1 MTPWLN
7 SQPAIIWQRYQSLLA
22 LKMTATG
29 RAWPFISVSSPL
41 LTGSQWKQLVFDEH
55 AWKSPPNL
63 VDVEFYNS
71 TVLQLPP
78 GTTED
83 DLDDRVALEAQ
94 SLGLLPVRTPSDA
107 DGITSSP
114 STVTIRSNS
123 INQGSIQSYSTAPTS
138 CASSDYHHAIQS
150 SPILEQAPTNSETP
164 PTPSNIAKKPGSP
177 FRRGFRKMTGFRKRR
192 SAALT
197 SSTLSSISSD
207 ASTNA
212 SGDLSIKSDLKS
224 PVSLKSSKSS
234 WSQPMSAAKSSYE
247 HQRLVDPEAIK
258 RSLECK
264 EMLDLQMT
272 QLDEKGRFLRYQAS
286 LISEIRA
293 QCNEIKARKRTDWD
307 RVIAE
312 QFDKVSC

>member
-1 MTPWLN
+1 M
-7 SQPAIIWQRYQSLLA
+7 A
-22 LKMTATG
+22 ATEQ
-29 RAWPFISVSSPL
+29 AWPFISASSPL
-41 LTGSQWKQLVFDEH
+41 LTGSPWKQSVFDEH
-55 AWKSPPNL
+55 AWKSPLDL
-63 VDVEFYNS
+63 VDVEFYNAI
-71 TVLQLPP
+71 VLQLPP
-78 GTTED
+78 AATED

-94 SLGLLPVRTPSDA
+94 GLGLLPVRPASDV
-107 DGITSSP
+107 DGITSST

-123 INQGSIQSYSTAPTS
+123 INQGSIQSYSTAATS

-150 SPILEQAPTNSETP
+150 SPILEQTLMSSNTP
-164 PTPSNIAKKPGSP
+164 PTPSSIAQKPASP

-197 SSTLSSISSD
+197 PSTLSSISSD
-207 ASTNA
+207 ASTNV
-212 SGDLSIKSDLKS
+212 SGNLSIKSDLKS

-247 HQRLVDPEAIK
+247 QQHLPDPEAIK

-264 EMLDLQMT
+264 EMLNLQMA
-272 QLDEKGRFLRYQAS
+272 QLDEKARFLRYQAS
-286 LISEIRA
+286 IISEITA
-293 QCNEIKARKRTDWD
+293 QCSKVKARKRTDWD